1 MTGYNKNEV
10 IGKMRDRII
19 LQNVTRTKTLT
30 GFTTEAWTNTATIW
44 AYVDSKLSR
53 SNETVIEGKNTVKN
67 VIEFTIRYNSS
78 ITEESRVIFNNKV
91 YQVKNLAVSH
101 DKRFIDFTGFY
112 FDSYSTV

>member
-19 LQNVTRTKTLT
+19 LQNVTRSKSLS
-30 GFTTEAWTNTATIW
+30 GFATETWSTVTTIW

-53 SNETVIEGKNTVKN
+53 SNETVIEGKNTAKN

-78 ITEESRVIFNNKV
+78 ITEESRIIYNSKV
-91 YQVKNLAVSH
+91 YQVKNLAISH

-112 FDSYSTV
+112 FDSYANV

>member
-10 IGKMRDRII
+10 VGKMRDRII
-19 LQNVTRTKTLT
+19 LQNVSRSKSLS
-30 GFTTEAWTNTATIW
+30 GFMTETWTTISTIW

-53 SNETVIEGKNTVKN
+53 SNETIIEGKNTVKN

-78 ITEESRVIFNNKV
+78 ISEESRVIFNNKI
-91 YQVKNLAVSH
+91 YQVKNLSVSH

-112 FDSYSTV
+112 FDSYN